1 MNINN
6 ALIKY
11 AKCLEKINND
21 YKISYIESQT
31 ILMHVLNISKMKL
44 ISDSLR
50 ELTQKEVNNIEELIN
65 RRLNYEPISY
75 IINKKEFYG
84 FNFYVDNNVLI
95 PRPETEELIDLV
107 LDYLVLD
114 YMKDKNNIS
123 ICDIGGG
130 SGNIAITLKKLFLE
144 QNKNI
149 DITAIEISEGAFQVM
164 KKNALNILGDEK
176 LINIVNTDA
185 LTFIS
190 ENKYDVIVSNA
201 PYVPLRDKDSLQK
214 DLEFEPQN
222 ALYSG
227 YDGLDFYKAFLSLI
241 KKYLKD
247 NGAFF
252 FEIGYDQGEALINI
266 CNSLNIKNVL
276 VKKDLNGKDRF
287 LVCESFYI

>member
-11 AKCLEKINND
+11 AKDLEKINND

-31 ILMHVLNISKMKL
+31 ILMHVLNINKMKL

-107 LDYLVLD
+107 LDY
-114 YMKDKNNIS
+114 MKDKNNIS
-123 ICDIGGG
+123 ICDVGGG

-149 DITAIEISEGAFQVM
+149 DITAIEISEGAFQVI

-185 LTFIS
+185 LTFIPK
-190 ENKYDVIVSNA
+190 NKYDVIVSNA

-227 YDGLDFYKAFLSLI
+227 YDGLDFYKSFLSII

-252 FEIGYDQGEALINI
+252 FEISYDQGEALINI
-266 CNSLNIKNVL
+266 CNFLNIKNVL

-287 LVCESFYI
+287 LVCDNIN

>member
-21 YKISYIESQT
+21 YKISYTESQT

-287 LVCESFYI
+287 LVCDNIN

>member
-11 AKCLEKINND
+11 AKDLEKINND

-107 LDYLVLD
+107 LDY
-114 YMKDKNNIS
+114 MKDKNNIS

-149 DITAIEISEGAFQVM
+149 DITAIEISEGAFQVI

-185 LTFIS
+185 LTFIP

-227 YDGLDFYKAFLSLI
+227 YDGLDFYKAFLSII

-252 FEIGYDQGEALINI
+252 FEISYDQGEALINI

-287 LVCESFYI
+287 LVCDNIN

>member
-31 ILMHVLNISKMKL
+31 ILMHVLNINKMKL

-130 SGNIAITLKKLFLE
+130 SGNIAITLKKLFLD

-287 LVCESFYI
+287 LVCDNIN

>member
-11 AKCLEKINND
+11 AKVLEKINND
-21 YKISYIESQT
+21 YKISYIEAQT
-31 ILMHVLNISKMKL
+31 IIMYVLNINKITL
-44 ISDSLR
+44 ISDGLK
-50 ELTQKEVNNIEELIN
+50 ELTQKETSNIEELIN
-65 RRLNYEPISY
+65 RRLSYEPIAY

-84 FNFYVDNNVLI
+84 FNFYVDSNVLI

-107 LDYLVLD
+107 LDYA
-114 YMKDKNNIS
+114 KDKDNIS

-149 DITAIEISEGAFQVM
+149 SVTAIEISEGASKVI
-164 KKNALNILGDEK
+164 KKNALNILGNEK

-185 LTFIS
+185 LTFAPK
-190 ENKYDVIVSNA
+190 NKYDVIVSNA
-201 PYVPLRDKDSLQK
+201 PYVPLRDKDLLQK
-214 DLEFEPQN
+214 DLDFEPKN

-227 YDGLDFYKAFLSLI
+227 YDGLDFYKSFLNI
-241 KKYLKD
+241 IDKYLNE

-252 FEIGYDQGEALINI
+252 FEIGCNQGNALIDI
-266 CNSLNIKNVL
+266 CNNFNIKNVFI
-276 VKKDLNGKDRF
+276 KKDLSEKDRF

>member
-252 FEIGYDQGEALINI
+252 FEIGYDQGEVLINI

-287 LVCESFYI
+287 LVCDNIN

>member
-266 CNSLNIKNVL
+266 CNFLNIKNVL

-287 LVCESFYI
+287 LVCDNIN

>member
-11 AKCLEKINND
+11 AKTLEKINND
-21 YKISYIESQT
+21 YKISYIEAQT
-31 ILMHVLNISKMKL
+31 IIMHVLNINKIKL

-50 ELTQKEVNNIEELIN
+50 ELTKKEINNIEELIN
-65 RRLNYEPISY
+65 RRLNYEPIAY

-84 FNFYVDNNVLI
+84 FYFYVDNNVLI

-107 LDYLVLD
+107 LDYTND
-114 YMKDKNNIS
+114 KDNVS
-123 ICDIGGG
+123 IYDVGSG

-149 DITAIEISEGAFQVM
+149 SVTAIEISKVAIEIIR
-164 KKNALNILGDEK
+164 KNAFSILGDEK
-176 LINIVNTDA
+176 SINIINADA
-185 LTFIS
+185 LDFTPKIKFDI
-190 ENKYDVIVSNA
+190 IVSNA
-201 PYVPLRDKDSLQK
+201 PYVPLRDKDFLQK
-214 DLEFEPQN
+214 DLDFEPKN

-227 YDGLDFYKAFLSLI
+227 YDGLDFYRSFLSII

-252 FEIGYDQGEALINI
+252 FEIGYDQGKALIDI
-266 CNSLNIKNVL
+266 CNSLNIKNVF
-276 VKKDLNGKDRF
+276 VKNGGVKLPF
-287 LVCESFYI
+287 FVF